1 MQAYSISPGAQVSIG
16 EPQPRTHGPRTR
28 AASRATSCR
37 ADTAPRFP
45 DRTLMHIIR
54 PAACGRS
61 VEASCQV
68 ASSHDLSIAMQ
79 TDDLYMPEPQINV
92 QQSPLT
98 DHASAQR
105 LGPTTSCTSAG
116 CRDSSR
122 TSNILPG
129 FSGARRV
136 RSYTRPRAC
145 LKTRAC
151 DHA

>member
-98 DHASAQR
+98 DHASAHAMR
-105 LGPTTSCTSAG
+105 SASAPRHRAHLQVAG
-116 CRDSSR
+116 TPVGLRIFCQGFLVRDVYVATR
-122 TSNILPG
+122 G
-129 FSGARRV
+129 RAR
-136 RSYTRPRAC
+136 A
-145 LKTRAC
+145 
-151 DHA
+151 